1 MAATKTRKPKV
12 TLCKW
17 PHVIGPKQ
25 KYKVKKLTNTLE
37 PEIGE
42 MLTETEVQHMID
54 SGDYNIEIVPWKK
67 GD

>member
-17 PHVIGPKQ
+17 PHCVGKQ